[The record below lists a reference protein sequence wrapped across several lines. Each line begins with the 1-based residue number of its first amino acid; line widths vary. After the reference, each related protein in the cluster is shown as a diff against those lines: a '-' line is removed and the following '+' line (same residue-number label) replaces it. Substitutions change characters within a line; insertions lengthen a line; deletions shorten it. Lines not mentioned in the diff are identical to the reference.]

1 MAIRRVGCCTQ
12 LLYETTRASKNT
24 VKVATPA
31 MLHGRGDSHRLRGR
45 VRIGVHLP
53 VIRPGL
59 MAQQGG
65 VIFLRTPRE
74 TVMRTPP
81 DAEVNGRE
89 TRFHQALSS
98 SAGHF
103 AA

>member
-1 MAIRRVGCCTQ
+1 MAIGRVGCCTQ

-24 VKVATPA
+24 VKVALTPA
-31 MLHGRGDSHRLRGR
+31 MLHGRGGNRRLRGR

-65 VIFLRTPRE
+65 VIFSE
-74 TVMRTPP
+74 
-81 DAEVNGRE
+81 DAEGDSNE
-89 TRFHQALSS
+89 NAT
-98 SAGHF
+98 
-103 AA
+103 